1 MYGFVIYYVGV
12 LSLGSIKSV
21 IRLDVASCTRLK
33 GDITLV
39 DKEVI
44 TLS

>member
-1 MYGFVIYYVGV
+1 MYGEVIYYVGV
-12 LSLGSIKSV
+12 LSLGSITSV
-21 IRLDVASCTRLK
+21 VRLDVASCTRLK
-33 GDITLV
+33 GDITLL

>member
-1 MYGFVIYYVGV
+1 MYGYVIYNVGV

-21 IRLDVASCTRLK
+21 VRLDVASFTLLK

>member
-1 MYGFVIYYVGV
+1 MYGYVIYNVGV
-12 LSLGSIKSV
+12 LSLGSITSV
-21 IRLDVASCTRLK
+21 VRLDVSSCTCLK
-33 GDITLV
+33 GDIALV

>member
-1 MYGFVIYYVGV
+1 MYGEVIYYVGV
-12 LSLGSIKSV
+12 LSLGSITSV
-21 IRLDVASCTRLK
+21 VHLDVASCTRLK

-39 DKEVI
+39 DKEMI